1 MTTTRKIAFITGAGK
16 GIGLETARG
25 LGNKGVHV
33 VLGVRKQAQGEAALQ
48 TLRSEGISADLLIFE
63 LSKAEDQQKAFDF
76 LNERFGRLDILVN
89 NAGIFLES
97 ESTSKPVTTTA
108 ATLDMDT
115 LRSLF
120 EVNFFSTVS
129 LTQKLLPLIE
139 KSTAGRIVNLSSIK
153 ASLALNATP
162 GSLVYD
168 VKAFGYDASK
178 TALNAFT
185 IQLAYALRNTPIKVN
200 AVHPG
205 WVRSAMG
212 GPAAD
217 MDEKEGSETSVYYS
231 LIDENGPSGGFY
243 FKDEVL
249 PW

>member
-1 MTTTRKIAFITGAGK
+1 MTTTQKIAFITGAGR

-25 LGNKGVHV
+25 LGSKGVHV
-33 VLGVRKQAQGEAALQ
+33 VLGVRKQAQGEAALEA
-48 TLRSEGISADLLIFE
+48 LRSEGISADLLAFE
-63 LSKAEDQQKAFDF
+63 LAEAGDHQKAFNF
-76 LNERFGRLDILVN
+76 LTEQFGRLDILIN
-89 NAGIFLES
+89 NAGIYLEA

-108 ATLDMDT
+108 ATLDINT
-115 LRSLF
+115 LRTIF
-120 EVNFFSTVS
+120 EVNFFSTVL

-139 KSTAGRIVNLSSIK
+139 KSLSGRIVNVSSIK
-153 ASLALNATP
+153 GSLTLNADP
-162 GSLVYD
+162 ESVIYNM
-168 VKAFGYDASK
+168 KAFGYDASK

-185 IQLAYALRNTPIKVN
+185 IQLAHALKDTNIKVN
-200 AVHPG
+200 TIHPG

-212 GPAAD
+212 GSSAD
-217 MDEKEGSETSVYYS
+217 IDEKEGSETSIYYA

>member
-1 MTTTRKIAFITGAGK
+1 MTPTPKVAFITGAGK
-16 GIGLETARG
+16 GIGLETARA
-25 LGNKGVHV
+25 LGNKGIHV
-33 VLGVRKQAQGEAALQ
+33 VLGVRNLAQGKAALEA
-48 TLRSEGISADLLIFE
+48 LRNEGMPADLLPFE
-63 LSKAEDQQKAFDF
+63 LSEAGDHQKAFDLF
-76 LNERFGRLDILVN
+76 TTRFGKLDILIN
-89 NAGIFLES
+89 NAGIFLEA

-108 ATLDMDT
+108 ATLDIHT
-115 LRSLF
+115 LRRLF
-120 EVNFFSTVS
+120 EVNFFSTVL

-139 KSTAGRIVNLSSIK
+139 KSPAGRIVNVSSIK
-153 ASLALNATP
+153 GSLALNADP
-162 GSLVYD
+162 ESVVYN

-185 IQLAYALRNTPIKVN
+185 IQLAHALSNTNIKVN
-200 AVHPG
+200 AIHPG

-217 MDEKEGSETSVYYS
+217 IDEKEGSKTSVHYA

-243 FKDEVL
+243 FNQEAL

>member
-1 MTTTRKIAFITGAGK
+1 MTAFSKVAFITGAGK

-25 LGNKGVHV
+25 LGKQGLSV
-33 VLGVRKQAQGEAALQ
+33 VLGVRKLLQGKAALEE
-48 TLRSEGISADLLIFE
+48 LKNEGIEADLLIFD
-63 LSKAEDQQKAFDF
+63 LSDDKDHQKAFDYF
-76 LNERFGRLDILVN
+76 SEKFGRLDILVN
-89 NAGIFLES
+89 NAGIWLES
-97 ESTSKPVTTTA
+97 ESASILSETTA
-108 ATLDMDT
+108 VTLDMNT
-115 LRSLF
+115 LRNIF
-120 EVNFFSTVS
+120 DINFFQTVA

-153 ASLALNATP
+153 GSLALNADP
-162 GSLVYD
+162 ASVVYD

-185 IQLAYALRNTPIKVN
+185 IQLAHALKDTQIKVN

-205 WVRSAMG
+205 WVRSDMG
-212 GPAAD
+212 GTAAD
-217 MDEKEGSETSVYYS
+217 MDVKEGSETSVYYA

-243 FKDEVL
+243 FNKESL

>member
-1 MTTTRKIAFITGAGK
+1 MTTEKIAFITGAGK
-16 GIGLETARG
+16 GIGLETARR
-25 LGNKGVHV
+25 LGNRGVHV
-33 VLGVRKQAQGEAALQ
+33 VLGVRKQAQGEAALE
-48 TLRSEGISADLLIFE
+48 TLRREGISADLLIFE
-63 LSKAEDQQKAFDF
+63 LAKAEDHQKAFDF
-76 LNERFGRLDILVN
+76 LNEQFGRLDILIN

-108 ATLDMDT
+108 ATLDMHI
-115 LRSLF
+115 LRSIF
-120 EVNFFSTVS
+120 EVNFFNTVAI
-129 LTQKLLPLIE
+129 TQKLLPLIE

-153 ASLALNATP
+153 GSLALNATP
-162 GSLVYD
+162 GSLIYD
-168 VKAFGYDASK
+168 AKAFGYDASK

-185 IQLAYALRNTPIKVN
+185 IQLAHTLRNSPIKVN
-200 AVHPG
+200 AIHPG

-217 MDEKEGSETSVYYS
+217 MDEKEGSETSVYYA

-243 FKDEVL
+243 FNQEVL